1 MNVIDIQNHFVY
13 GTKIPQKLC
22 PQTVLNVNEWPQ
34 TFAHDYKYFFQKC
47 HSFGFFRKNAFIA

>member
-13 GTKIPQKLC
+13 GTKMPQRLC

-34 TFAHDYKYFFQKC
+34 TFAHDYKNFFQNVTVL
-47 HSFGFFRKNAFIA
+47 GFSGKMHL